1 MIVKA
6 LTLEN
11 IGLFRG
17 MNEFR
22 LAGTGSDG
30 VRPIAAIAGK
40 NGVGKSTLFR
50 AAPLA
55 LHGAQA
61 IGDRVAQRE
70 YAAFLGDLLH
80 RSIADDGRREVS
92 RRGRITVD
100 LEYVRSGRRF
110 NASVTRSFRLLGG
123 RVEEEL
129 TVDSSE
135 VGFALH
141 DPQAWVNDLV
151 SPSVVPVWLFDA
163 EDLGRLLG
171 AEHRAQHLR
180 RTLLRLL
187 GVHLT
192 ERLEADLQYFVV
204 KSGGATMEP
213 MRVRLLESQTALE
226 EAKKSRTELESRIE
240 HTRLRRTEVS
250 QALRELESTLAAEGG
265 VYSQLR
271 STRAAEEALLKE
283 RIAAHEH
290 RIRSECDGLLP
301 IAVSRTVLARL
312 AKRLAAEA
320 DSDRGVGDWSAQ
332 IEASFEQPA
341 VVEFLESQSRAGR
354 VVAGKLRALLL
365 AQASEA
371 SEASSTE
378 ATIPTPHDLSSSE
391 RRQLID
397 WIGTAGDAYRVQ
409 LQTVAAE
416 LTELREELLQVQADL
431 NRAPDEVVLADLH
444 ERIRDAASAVA
455 SIEEEE
461 RALLREAGEVA
472 KTIEDRERDFERSKK
487 EFETAQRHESGV
499 DLAARSR
506 NVMTVFR
513 EALVR
518 QKLEQLEEAV
528 ETNFNAACRKQL
540 LLSGV
545 SIDPESFVINLRG
558 YRGHPLQLE
567 DFSAGERQ
575 LFNMALFKAM
585 REITGLELP
594 FFVDT
599 PFARLDGTHR
609 RRLVKDFFPTME
621 NQVVL
626 FMTDAE
632 SRVLADERPVP
643 GLHHAFWLEVDGPRQ
658 ATSVEFLTI
667 DDLASRVSEG
677 GVAA

>member
-1 MIVKA
+1 MIVKT

-17 MNEFR
+17 VNEFR
-22 LAGTGSDG
+22 LADSESDG
-30 VRPIAAIAGK
+30 ARPMAAIAGK

-61 IGDRVAQRE
+61 VGDRIAQRE

-80 RSIADDGRREVS
+80 RSIAQDGRKEIS
-92 RRGRITVD
+92 RHGRITVD

-110 NASVTRSFRLLGG
+110 NASVTRSFRFQGG

-129 TVDSSE
+129 TVDSTE

-141 DPQAWVNDLV
+141 DPQAWINDLV

-171 AEHRAQHLR
+171 AEHRAEHLR

-192 ERLEADLQYFVV
+192 ERLEVDLHHFVV

-213 MRVRLLESQTALE
+213 MRVRLLECQTALE
-226 EAKKSRTELESRIE
+226 QSMKNGTELESRIA
-240 HTRLRRTEVS
+240 HTRLRRTEAN
-250 QALRELESTLAAEGG
+250 QALRELESALAAEGG

-271 STRAAEEALLKE
+271 SRRAAEEARLKE
-283 RIAAHEH
+283 RISALEH
-290 RIRSECDGLLP
+290 RLRTECDGLLP

-320 DSDRGVGDWSAQ
+320 DSRGAGGWSAQ
-332 IEASFEQPA
+332 IEAAFEKPA
-341 VVEFLESQSRAGR
+341 VVEFLESQSKAGR
-354 VVAGKLRALLL
+354 GVATKLRALLL
-365 AQASEA
+365 AQVAETV
-371 SEASSTE
+371 EASSTNSY
-378 ATIPTPHDLSSSE
+378 TPTPHDLSSSE
-391 RRQLID
+391 RRQLTAWID
-397 WIGTAGDAYRVQ
+397 AAGDPYRER
-409 LQTVAAE
+409 LQAVAAE
-416 LTELREELLQVQADL
+416 LTELREQLLQVQADL
-431 NRAPDEVVLADLH
+431 SRAPDEGALVLLH
-444 ERIRDAASAVA
+444 ERIREAASAVA
-455 SIEEEE
+455 TVEEEE
-461 RALLREAGEVA
+461 RSLLREEGEVA
-472 KTIEDRERDFERSKK
+472 KVIEDRQRAFDRSKK
-487 EFETAQRHESGV
+487 EFEAVQRHERGV
-499 DLAARSR
+499 DLASRSR

-518 QKLEQLEEAV
+518 QKLEQLETAI
-528 ETNFNAACRKQL
+528 ETNFNVACRKQY
-540 LLSGV
+540 LLSNV
-545 SIDPESFVINLRG
+545 SIDPESFVIELRG

-609 RRLVKDFFPTME
+609 RRLVEDFFPTMA

-626 FMTDAE
+626 FMTDSE
-632 SRVLADERPVP
+632 SRVLTDERPVP

-658 ATSVEFLTI
+658 ATSVEFLAI
-667 DDLASRVSEG
+667 GELAPRVAEG
-677 GVAA
+677 SVAA

>member
-1 MIVKA
+1 VIVKT

-22 LAGTGSDG
+22 LAGPESDG
-30 VRPIAAIAGK
+30 ARPMAAIAGK

-61 IGDRVAQRE
+61 IGDRIAQRE

-80 RSIADDGRREVS
+80 RSIAQDGRKEVS

-110 NASVTRSFRLLGG
+110 NASVTRSFRLQGG
-123 RVEEEL
+123 RVTEEL
-129 TVDSSE
+129 TVDSPE

-141 DPQAWVNDLV
+141 DPQAWINDLV

-171 AEHRAQHLR
+171 AEHRAEHLR

-192 ERLEADLQYFVV
+192 ERLETDLQHFVV

-213 MRVRLLESQTALE
+213 MRARLLESQTALE
-226 EAKKSRTELESRIE
+226 RAMKNRTELESRVA
-240 HTRLRRTEVS
+240 HTRLRRTEAS
-250 QALRELESTLAAEGG
+250 QALRELESALAAEGG

-271 STRAAEEALLKE
+271 STRAAEEARLKE
-283 RIAAHEH
+283 RITALEH
-290 RIRSECDGLLP
+290 RLRSECDGLLP

-312 AKRLAAEA
+312 AGRLAAEA
-320 DSDRGVGDWSAQ
+320 DSDRGARDWFGY
-332 IEASFEQPA
+332 IEAAFEQPA
-341 VVEFLESQSRAGR
+341 VVEFLEAQTKAGR
-354 VVAGKLRALLL
+354 DVAAMLRALLL
-365 AQASEA
+365 AKASE
-371 SEASSTE
+371 SREASSANAST
-378 ATIPTPHDLSSSE
+378 PTPHDLSSSE
-391 RRQLID
+391 RRQLTA
-397 WIGTAGDAYRVQ
+397 WIGAAGDPYREQ

-416 LTELREELLQVQADL
+416 LTELREQLRRVQADL
-431 NRAPDEVVLADLH
+431 SRAPDEAALAALH
-444 ERIRDAASAVA
+444 ERIREAASAVA
-455 SIEEEE
+455 TVEEEE
-461 RALLREAGEVA
+461 RALLREEGELA
-472 KTIEDRERDFERSKK
+472 KVIEDRQRVFERYKK
-487 EFETAQRHESGV
+487 EFESAQRHERGV

-518 QKLEQLEEAV
+518 QKLEQLETAV
-528 ETNFNAACRKQL
+528 EKNFNVACRKQH
-540 LLSGV
+540 LLSSV
-545 SIDPESFVINLRG
+545 SIDPESFVIDLRG

-609 RRLVKDFFPTME
+609 RRIVEDFFPTME

-626 FMTDAE
+626 FMTDVE
-632 SRVLADERPVP
+632 SRVLTDERPVP

-658 ATSVEFLTI
+658 ATSVDFLAI
-667 DDLASRVSEG
+667 DELASRVSAG
-677 GVAA
+677 SVAA